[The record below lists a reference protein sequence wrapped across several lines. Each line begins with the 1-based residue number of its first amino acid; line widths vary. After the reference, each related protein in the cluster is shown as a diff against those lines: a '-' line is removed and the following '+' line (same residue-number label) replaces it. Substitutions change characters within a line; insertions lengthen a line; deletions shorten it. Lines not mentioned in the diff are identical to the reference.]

1 MMRDLPDA
9 RGLAF
14 ARRFARRL
22 ARRLSL
28 TLGLSLAL
36 GLTSGCSLILDF
48 SPGAIPVDASI
59 DAPYTQ
65 EECDYREPNNVP
77 GEAMAFATTDVGP
90 AAICAG
96 DTEDHDLY
104 RFTVP
109 AATAKVAVRIAFTN
123 QLGDL
128 DLRITDANGS
138 TTFGQSRG
146 VADSEEVVCPA
157 ASPPCPALPA
167 GDYIFEVLPGKPGAT
182 NRYDIS
188 LTITPM

>member
-1 MMRDLPDA
+1 MMRDLPNV

-14 ARRFARRL
+14 ARRLARRFARRL
-22 ARRLSL
+22 F
-28 TLGLSLAL
+28 LAL
-36 GLTSGCSLILDF
+36 VLALAPALASGCSLILDF
-48 SPGAIPVDASI
+48 SPGAIPVDAAI

-65 EECDYREPNNVP
+65 EECDYREPNNAP
-77 GEAMAFATTDVGP
+77 AEAMPFAAADVGP

-109 AATAKVAVRIAFTN
+109 AGTAKVAVRISFTN

-128 DLRITDANGS
+128 DLRITDATGAM
-138 TTFGQSRG
+138 TLGQSRG
-146 VADSEEVVCPA
+146 VSDTEEVICPA
-157 ASPPCPALPA
+157 ASPPCPALGA
-167 GDYIFEVLPGKPGAT
+167 GDYLFEVLPGKPGAT